1 MTIASSRTALASAVS
16 AAEKE
21 TQGTACY
28 VSSGGTDWASLGG
41 LSTSVEWQYRVM
53 CAVGWNSDLG
63 TMETALATLL
73 AAKLAIL
80 KASGAY
86 RIVNVGPATS
96 RQIGGGDHLAA
107 DITVTAKVD
116 I

>member
-1 MTIASSRTALASAVS
+1 MSIATSRTALASAVS
-16 AAEKE
+16 ASEKE
-21 TQGTACY
+21 TNGTACY
-28 VSSGGTDWASLGG
+28 VSSGGSDWSGLGG
-41 LSTSVEWQYRVM
+41 LGTSVEWSFRVI
-53 CAVGWNSDLG
+53 CAVGWNTDLG

-80 KASGAY
+80 KASGVY
-86 RIVNVGPATS
+86 RIVGVGSASS

-107 DITVTAKVD
+107 EITVTTKVE